1 MKHITT
7 FESFLSESAFHA
19 ALAKAK
25 EEGLEEFEFQGKTYP
40 VKKEALK
47 EGTIKTFESFVN
59 EGNQSMGNLAKK
71 MTTPGTTGVGEWDT
85 FVEAVEKE
93 KDNGEDLPKEWYD
106 ALKTLKIKAEEA
118 AVIFFD
124 AVGSQDDVEYK
135 ANRLNLK
142 YVVVEGGEDGGSA
155 GIVFSTKQ

>member
-1 MKHITT
+1 MKH
-7 FESFLSESAFHA
+7 
-19 ALAKAK
+19 
-25 EEGLEEFEFQGKTYP
+25 
-40 VKKEALK
+40 
-47 EGTIKTFESFVN
+47 IKTFESFVN
-59 EGNQSMGNLAKK
+59 EGTQSMGNLAKK
-71 MTTPGTTGVGEWDT
+71 MTTPGATGVGEWDT
-85 FVEAVEKE
+85 FVDAVKKE

-106 ALKTLKIKAEEA
+106 ALKTLKIKPEEA

-142 YVVVEGGEDGGSA
+142 YVIVEGGDDGGSG